1 MARNTRG
8 RSGQNIA
15 TIPTIT
21 TGCGRVVGGMGAM
34 VGIIR
39 VAPGTSRDYNP
50 TVLPLYCTRFVEHL
64 PAEVAPDEVAESVAE
79 NLPAK
84 FPAKFF
90 HGCPHVSNR
99 SRGRIVVF
107 QSLDDFRS
115 RLPPAF
121 SVISYNPK
129 IISSIAL
136 AALSAML

>member
-1 MARNTRG
+1 
-8 RSGQNIA
+8 
-15 TIPTIT
+15 
-21 TGCGRVVGGMGAM
+21 M

-121 SVISYNPK
+121 SVHFVQPEDNFFHRVGSPVGPALKLLAIIITPFGRLNPDHQ
-129 IISSIAL
+129 A
-136 AALSAML
+136 